1 MKKLYIEL
9 DCQVENFDGMD
20 SLLGESLLGGNECS
34 GHICSGSAWLQKG
47 LDKLQEIALLGIDT
61 EIDCS
66 CELLF
71 VDDAEIQ
78 ALNVETRGI
87 DKVNDVLSYPT
98 VEGIKD
104 IKLTRQAFFTD
115 MEGDR
120 LSIGSIVISLPQMQR
135 QAREYGNSIE
145 RELFYL
151 IVHGVC
157 HLLGYD
163 HMVEQEKAEMRRQE
177 EIILQAMGYGLQE

>member
-1 MKKLYIEL
+1 MKKLYIEFS
-9 DCQVENFDGMD
+9 CQEDTFDGMD
-20 SLLGESLLGGNECS
+20 SMLGGDALS
-34 GHICSGSAWLQKG
+34 GKVWLQNG

-66 CELLF
+66 CELIF

-78 ALNVETRGI
+78 ALNYETRGI
-87 DKVNDVLSYPT
+87 DKVTDVLSYPT
-98 VEGIKD
+98 IEGIKD

-135 QAREYGNSIE
+135 QAKEYGNSIE

-163 HMVEQEKAEMRRQE
+163 HMQEQEKAEMRQQE
-177 EIILQAMGYGLQE
+177 EQILQALGYGME